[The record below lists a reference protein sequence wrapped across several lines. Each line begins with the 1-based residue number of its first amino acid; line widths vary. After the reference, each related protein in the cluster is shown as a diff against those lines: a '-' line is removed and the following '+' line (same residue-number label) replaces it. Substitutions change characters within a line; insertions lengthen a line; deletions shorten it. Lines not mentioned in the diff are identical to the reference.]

1 MSANVNICTVYFF
14 IPQSMSADI
23 YPRDA
28 FGESGGYAAAFE
40 CIGQQRLRL
49 GGDISAVTVIAEY
62 RHLVAGDTVYA
73 RDVDKALIHKHRDH
87 MRHLAAY
94 QHRCVHLGKAEGEP
108 VAVADA
114 YGRDARVLIERQPF
128 AVAETI
134 PGTAHMHGG
143 DIAAP

>member
-28 FGESGGYAAAFE
+28 CGESGGYAAAFE

-49 GGDISAVTVIAEY
+49 GGDISAATVIAEY
-62 RHLVAGDTVYA
+62 RHLVAGDAVNA
-73 RDVDKALIHKHRDH
+73 RDVDKALIHKNRDH

-108 VAVADA
+108 VTVADA

-134 PGTAHMHGG
+134 PGAALMHGG
-143 DIAAP
+143 DVAAP

>member
-28 FGESGGYAAAFE
+28 CGESGGYAAAFE

-62 RHLVAGDTVYA
+62 RHLVAGRAVYA
-73 RDVDKALIHKHRDH
+73 CDVDKALIHEHRDY
-87 MRHLAAY
+87 MRHPAAY
-94 QHRCVHLGKAEGEP
+94 QHRRVYLGKAEGKP
-108 VAVADA
+108 VAVAYA

-134 PGTAHMHGG
+134 PGAALMHRC
-143 DIAAP
+143 DVAAP